1 MKHFLLLILILFGS
15 PSFSQYCNSNST
27 LAAFCSTSGVFLNT
41 ISNTT
46 SGCNSYSDFSFLNT
60 ELFINQNYQLTIE
73 IENCQGFTAPKTSKV
88 YIDWNADTI
97 FQNSE
102 TVLDINATLPPNVNL
117 NNFSANI
124 TVPSFAVKDTVL
136 MRVVTMWSVT
146 YDTANISCGVYGW
159 GETEDYS
166 IIIKGII
173 DSVTTTPLACYGD
186 SSGSIIV
193 NSNNNNLRFS
203 IDNGISWQ
211 SNPFFSNLTSG
222 LYNIIV
228 EDTINQQVES
238 YDYNPVQITSPNP
251 YSTSTSTINPAC
263 FNEGSGA
270 IFTNVLGATPPYFF
284 TYEDF
289 NGGTYNTNPINNISA
304 GLYSLE
310 IYDANNCFFSI
321 DSIILNDPAIP
332 PTPVATNQTTCFS
345 ASVPDL
351 TATGTNIT
359 WYSDAALTTQVGTGS
374 NFATGQTAAG
384 IYTYYTTTT
393 DVNGCESVANSVTL
407 TINAELIF
415 DQVIM
420 SQFNG
425 YNISCNGANDGQIS
439 VFVNGGT
446 GPYLYNWS
454 NTSIS
459 LPFNENLFTGTYS
472 LSVIDDN
479 LCMRDTILELVEPEP
494 LTLDK
499 TITPLGCENISDG
512 SVSLTINGG
521 TQNYIC
527 NLFHLDTDTL
537 LNQNSAS
544 GFVQFLDLSA
554 GNYEL
559 EILDNNQCVFL
570 DSFNIENPI
579 LELTGVNLSCYES
592 EDGEIL
598 FNVLNTDEIFSLN
611 SPSTIN
617 NLSAGEYYFH
627 IESASGCYFDSLIT
641 LTQPS
646 ILSVSQNV
654 EIICDDNELSTVKI
668 EAGGG
673 TPPYSIFW
681 DNADTTFI
689 NELLPGSYL
698 CTIRDFNNCVHLEDV
713 IVKEPSHIFID
724 YDYVTPSCKYN
735 SDGELTLITDG
746 GYRPYRYIW
755 SNIDSLET
763 DSHLTG
769 LNSRTYE
776 VFVIDSADCKS
787 NLHHFYIPHVYND
800 CFFIPNAFSPNG
812 DGINDIFIIDGP
824 YSKTEVSL
832 TIFNYFG
839 EKIIDNTLTRKWDG
853 KIKGKLAPMGVYTY
867 IIRFNNQYLT
877 GQIMLLS

>member
-1 MKHFLLLILILFGS
+1 
-15 PSFSQYCNSNST
+15 
-27 LAAFCSTSGVFLNT
+27 
-41 ISNTT
+41 
-46 SGCNSYSDFSFLNT
+46 
-60 ELFINQNYQLTIE
+60 
-73 IENCQGFTAPKTSKV
+73 
-88 YIDWNADTI
+88 
-97 FQNSE
+97 
-102 TVLDINATLPPNVNL
+102 
-117 NNFSANI
+117 
-124 TVPSFAVKDTVL
+124 
-136 MRVVTMWSVT
+136 
-146 YDTANISCGVYGW
+146 
-159 GETEDYS
+159 
-166 IIIKGII
+166 
-173 DSVTTTPLACYGD
+173 
-186 SSGSIIV
+186 
-193 NSNNNNLRFS
+193 
-203 IDNGISWQ
+203 
-211 SNPFFSNLTSG
+211 
-222 LYNIIV
+222 
-228 EDTINQQVES
+228 
-238 YDYNPVQITSPNP
+238 
-251 YSTSTSTINPAC
+251 
-263 FNEGSGA
+263 
-270 IFTNVLGATPPYFF
+270 
-284 TYEDF
+284 
-289 NGGTYNTNPINNISA
+289 
-304 GLYSLE
+304 
-310 IYDANNCFFSI
+310 
-321 DSIILNDPAIP
+321 
-332 PTPVATNQTTCFS
+332 
-345 ASVPDL
+345 
-351 TATGTNIT
+351 
-359 WYSDAALTTQVGTGS
+359 
-374 NFATGQTAAG
+374 
-384 IYTYYTTTT
+384 
-393 DVNGCESVANSVTL
+393 
-407 TINAELIF
+407 
-415 DQVIM
+415 M

-527 NLFHLDTDTL
+527 NLFHLDKDTL

-681 DNADTTFI
+681 DNADTSFI

-746 GYRPYRYIW
+746 GYRPYRYRW

>member
-1 MKHFLLLILILFGS
+1 MKQFLLLILTLFGS

-46 SGCNSYSDFSFLNT
+46 SGCNTYSDFSFLNT
-60 ELFINQNYQLTIE
+60 ELIINQNYQLTIE
-73 IENCQGFTAPKTSKV
+73 LENCQGFTAPKTSKV
-88 YIDWNADTI
+88 YIDWNADKI

-124 TVPSFAVKDTVL
+124 TVPTFAVKDTVL

-146 YDTANISCGVYGW
+146 YNQTNISCGVYGW

-193 NSNNNNLRFS
+193 NSNNNDLRFS

-211 SNPFFSNLTSG
+211 SNPLFSNLTSG
-222 LYNIIV
+222 LYSIIV

-238 YDYNPVQITSPNP
+238 YDYNPVQITSPNA
-251 YSTSTSTINPAC
+251 YSTSISTINPAC

-270 IFTNVLGATPPYFF
+270 IFTSVLGATPPYSF

-289 NGGTYNTNPINNISA
+289 NGGTYNTNPINNIYA

-310 IYDANNCFFSI
+310 IYDANNCFFSV
-321 DSIILNDPAIP
+321 DSIILNAP
-332 PTPVATNQTTCFS
+332 
-345 ASVPDL
+345 
-351 TATGTNIT
+351 
-359 WYSDAALTTQVGTGS
+359 
-374 NFATGQTAAG
+374 
-384 IYTYYTTTT
+384 
-393 DVNGCESVANSVTL
+393 
-407 TINAELIF
+407 AELIF
-415 DQVIM
+415 DSVII

-425 YNISCNGANDGQIS
+425 YNISCNGASDGQIS

-459 LPFNENLFTGTYS
+459 LPLNENLFASTYS

-479 LCMRDTILELVEPEP
+479 LCSRDTILELLEPE
-494 LTLDK
+494 LITVDQ
-499 TITPLGCENISDG
+499 TITPLGCVNINDG

-521 TQNYIC
+521 IPNYTC
-527 NLFHLDTDTL
+527 NLFHVDKDTL

-544 GFVQFLDLSA
+544 GFVQFLDLSV
-554 GNYEL
+554 GSYEL
-559 EILDNNQCVFL
+559 EILDDNQCVFL
-570 DSFNIENPI
+570 DSFNIENPL

-598 FNVLNTDEIFSLN
+598 FNVLNTNEIFSLN
-611 SPSTIN
+611 SPYTIN

-654 EIICDDNELSTVKI
+654 EIVCDDNELSTVKI

-673 TPPYSIFW
+673 TPPYSVFW

-698 CTIRDFNNCVHLEDV
+698 CTIRDFNNCEYLEDV
-713 IVKEPSHIFID
+713 IVKEPSYIFID
-724 YDYVTPSCKYN
+724 YDYLTPSCQYN
-735 SDGELTLITDG
+735 SDGELSLITDG
-746 GYRPYRYIW
+746 GYRPYRYRW
-755 SNIDSLET
+755 KNIDALET

-787 NLHHFYIPHVYND
+787 NLHQFYIPRVYND

-812 DGINDIFIIDGP
+812 DGINDIFIIDGL

-832 TIFNYFG
+832 TIFNSFG
-839 EKIIDNTLTRKWDG
+839 DKIIDNSLTRKWDG
-853 KIKGKLAPMGVYTY
+853 KIKGKLAPIGVYTY
-867 IIRFNNQYLT
+867 IIRFDNQYLT

>member
-1 MKHFLLLILILFGS
+1 MKYFLLLILILFGS

-27 LAAFCSTSGVFLNT
+27 LAAFCSTSGVSLNT
-41 ISNTT
+41 ISNTS
-46 SGCNSYSDFSFLNT
+46 SGCNTYSDFSFLNT
-60 ELFINQNYQLTIE
+60 ELIINQNYQLTIE
-73 IENCQGFTAPKTSKV
+73 LENCQGFTAPKTSKV

-136 MRVVTMWSVT
+136 MRVVTMWSVV
-146 YDTANISCGVYGW
+146 YDQTNISCGVYGW

-211 SNPFFSNLTSG
+211 SNPLFSNLTSG
-222 LYNIIV
+222 LYSIIV

-251 YSTSTSTINPAC
+251 YSTSTYTINPAC
-263 FNEGSGA
+263 FNEGSGT

-321 DSIILNDPAIP
+321 DSIILNDPA
-332 PTPVATNQTTCFS
+332 
-345 ASVPDL
+345 
-351 TATGTNIT
+351 
-359 WYSDAALTTQVGTGS
+359 
-374 NFATGQTAAG
+374 
-384 IYTYYTTTT
+384 
-393 DVNGCESVANSVTL
+393 
-407 TINAELIF
+407 ELIF
-415 DQVIM
+415 DSVII

-425 YNISCNGANDGQIS
+425 YNISCNGASDGQIS

-459 LPFNENLFTGTYS
+459 LPFNENLFAGTYS

-479 LCMRDTILELVEPEP
+479 LCSRDTILELLEPEP
-494 LTLDK
+494 ITVDQ

-521 TQNYIC
+521 TQNYTC
-527 NLFHLDTDTL
+527 NLFHVDKDTL

-544 GFVQFLDLSA
+544 GFVQFLDLSV

-598 FNVLNTDEIFSLN
+598 FNVLNTNEIFSLN

-617 NLSAGEYYFH
+617 NLSAGEYYFY
-627 IESASGCYFDSLIT
+627 IESPSGCYFDSLIT

-646 ILSVSQNV
+646 IISVSQNV
-654 EIICDDNELSTVKI
+654 EIVCDDYELSTVKI

-698 CTIRDFNNCVHLEDV
+698 CTIRDFNNCVNLEDV
-713 IVKEPSHIFID
+713 IVKEPSDILID
-724 YDYVTPSCKYN
+724 YDYVTPSCQYN
-735 SDGELTLITDG
+735 WDGELTLITTG
-746 GYRPYRYIW
+746 GYRPYRYRW
-755 SNIDSLET
+755 QNINSLET
-763 DSHLTG
+763 DSQLTG
-769 LNSRTYE
+769 LKSRRYE

-787 NLHHFYIPHVYND
+787 NLHHIDLPHAYND

-812 DGINDIFIIDGP
+812 DGINDIFKIDGI

-832 TIFNYFG
+832 TIFNSFG
-839 EKIIDNTLTRKWDG
+839 DKIIDNNLTLKWDG
-853 KIKGKLAPMGVYTY
+853 KIKGKLAPIGVYTY
-867 IIRFNNQYLT
+867 IIRFDNQYLT
-877 GQIMLLS
+877 GQVILLT

>member
-97 FQNSE
+97 FQSSE

-289 NGGTYNTNPINNISA
+289 NGGTYNTNPINNVYA

-681 DNADTTFI
+681 DNADTSFI